1 MSVFISYSHKDS
13 DFVDQLAN
21 ALIERNIYFWMD
33 RWELNVGDSLTDKI
47 QTALTEASFLCV
59 VLSKYSVDS
68 DWCKREIN
76 AGLIREL
83 EEKRVV
89 ILPILTEDCQ
99 IPLFL
104 RDKLYADFR
113 NDFTT
118 GLNALIS
125 ALSKEINSNLGRVGT
140 PQYLTDWGL
149 DWGLLT
155 PDDSFVLYID
165 SISFAKD
172 QAWSILANATIVAN
186 DKATKRYKEYVDI
199 GLDWVMKINVLT
211 IFAENFSKGQEL
223 KLLIKDNNR
232 VTQEITVVDSKLGY
246 EFKLIVSIR
255 RLGEDTGKDILF
267 NYGSILEIIASS
279 SISRSRKLT
288 NEETLK
294 LFSIL

>member
-89 ILPILTEDCQ
+89 IRPILTEDCQ